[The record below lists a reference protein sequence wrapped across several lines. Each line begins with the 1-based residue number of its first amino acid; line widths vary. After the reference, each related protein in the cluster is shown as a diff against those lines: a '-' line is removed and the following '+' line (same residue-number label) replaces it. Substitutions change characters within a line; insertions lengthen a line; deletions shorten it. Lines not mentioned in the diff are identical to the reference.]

1 MGTIGNKAFSIDCF
15 MLDLGVVWDFVALA
29 MSFWYNG
36 RSHHWTGVSNRGVA
50 ACAIADP
57 RAVLEELLQS
67 Y

>member
-1 MGTIGNKAFSIDCF
+1 